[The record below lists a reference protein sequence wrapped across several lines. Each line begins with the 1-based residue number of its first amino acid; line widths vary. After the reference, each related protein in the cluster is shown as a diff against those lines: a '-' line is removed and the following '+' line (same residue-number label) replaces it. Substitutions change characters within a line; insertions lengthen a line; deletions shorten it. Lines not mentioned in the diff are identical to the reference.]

1 MRHEPIVRHMAFF
14 SPSSY
19 VTATGFIT
27 LESRSVRRKEKEEA
41 KEGKRK
47 VKFQLFFRQPRVAV
61 PCTAE
66 CRGEEKERRE
76 REGRREREEGEG
88 ERKEKE
94 KHRGGEVRFDTSRN
108 NPGADWARID
118 ESGGTPDARRRT
130 TRRGER
136 EVNRVARS
144 IFRVP
149 CPRRAGTGLENFGW
163 LERGLGLSTH
173 WQWSVMVTGEQA
185 SKRAIEQ
192 SSNRA
197 TEHTT
202 NQFIHPMHGSVLHPA
217 LSRVRYVLA
226 RILHVLAICT
236 TSFFANRN

>member
-1 MRHEPIVRHMAFF
+1 MYSGVQR
-14 SPSSY
+14 
-19 VTATGFIT
+19 
-27 LESRSVRRKEKEEA
+27 
-41 KEGKRK
+41 
-47 VKFQLFFRQPRVAV
+47 
-61 PCTAE
+61 
-66 CRGEEKERRE
+66 RRE
-76 REGRREREEGEG
+76 REKRKRRKERKRGGGRGKEREREAQ
-88 ERKEKE
+88 
-94 KHRGGEVRFDTSRN
+94 GGEVRFDTSRN

-226 RILHVLAICT
+226 RILRARNMYDVLFCESQLAKPRAGSDYSLRSS
-236 TSFFANRN
+236 SFDWKIRFFSPWNSIGL